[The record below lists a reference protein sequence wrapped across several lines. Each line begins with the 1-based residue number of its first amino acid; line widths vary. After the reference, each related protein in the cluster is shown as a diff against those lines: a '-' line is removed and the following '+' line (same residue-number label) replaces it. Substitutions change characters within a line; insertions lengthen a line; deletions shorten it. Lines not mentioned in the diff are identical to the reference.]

1 MDLIEINGDLF
12 DIAGRLKEI
21 DSRYTVCRN
30 VKLNRFEIYADGV
43 LQIAVPF
50 DRLDARTVE
59 LVRSTRLENVGRL
72 LEQINS
78 DNERL
83 EKASQISRR
92 NELLARV
99 EDAL

>member
-1 MDLIEINGDLF
+1 MNLIEINGDLF

-50 DRLDARTVE
+50 DRLDARTLE
-59 LVRSTRLENVGRL
+59 LVRSTRLENAERL
-72 LEQINS
+72 MEQIDQ
-78 DNERL
+78 DNARL
-83 EKASQISRR
+83 EKSLQKSRQDK
-92 NELLARV
+92 LLARV